1 MSQYKRALA
10 ASDNSQFIYR
20 LSMERCRNYI
30 NHMQAVLHICEGTG
44 DDVAETL
51 RQMMHMLD
59 LEISHSLEVMG

>member
-1 MSQYKRALA
+1 MSRNKKALA

-30 NHMQAVLHICEGTG
+30 SHMQAVLHICEGTG
-44 DDVAETL
+44 DDVTETL
-51 RQMMHMLD
+51 SQMMHILD